1 MKNIYFDMDGTIADL
16 YGEKNWLDS
25 LMNEKKGL
33 FYNLPVMH
41 DKQELITVIND
52 LIDNGYNVSVITWM
66 PKNVSDK
73 YIEIVADEKRKWI
86 AKHFPMIKDIYCL
99 GYGVP
104 KQKAEYKKSKLDILV
119 DDNEEV
125 LKLWETPIQRK
136 IIKADNNLIFKLQNL
151 LS

>member
-41 DKQELITVIND
+41 DKQELVTVINN
-52 LIDNGYNVSVITWM
+52 LIDNGYNVSVITWT

-73 YIEIVADEKRKWI
+73 YIEIVADEKRK
-86 AKHFPMIKDIYCL
+86 KN
-99 GYGVP
+99 G
-104 KQKAEYKKSKLDILV
+104 
-119 DDNEEV
+119 
-125 LKLWETPIQRK
+125 
-136 IIKADNNLIFKLQNL
+136 
-151 LS
+151 